1 MTHDAQTPKIAQI
14 APLAIANL
22 LARSGRKTLAS
33 ARTTLKT
40 LQTARMISVLTKMSD
55 FQLSQIGITRSE
67 IPEYANELMKQE

>member
-14 APLAIANL
+14 APLAIASL

-33 ARTTLKT
+33 ARATLKT